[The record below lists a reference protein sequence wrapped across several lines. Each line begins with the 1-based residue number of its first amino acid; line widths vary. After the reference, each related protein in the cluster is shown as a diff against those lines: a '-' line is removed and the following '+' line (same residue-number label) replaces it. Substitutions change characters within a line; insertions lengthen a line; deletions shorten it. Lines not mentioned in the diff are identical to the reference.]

1 MKQFDSPSKQRGWL
15 WFVVWALV
23 ASLLLAHNAYL
34 WLGKRI
40 TPDTDILALLPTQE
54 RDPVLQQSFTHMVD
68 AAQQRVIILIGAE
81 DWEASKK
88 AANAYTQVLAPHK
101 DLFDI
106 TSLSEKT
113 QSDWL
118 APFQKNR
125 LGLLTAQQQEQL
137 KTLSAETLAN
147 TWANTALS
155 KLYSAFSGPKLG
167 SFQDDP
173 FGTFDTWV
181 QERAQETPVRPR
193 DGYLF
198 VADAKHQYILLAIN
212 LVPPA
217 FSITAQEKV
226 MPLLEQATNAA
237 RTSSA
242 SNKIEIIST
251 GVVLHAAAA
260 GQQAHQEVSTIG
272 VGSLLGIIVL
282 MWLSFHSLKPIGLI
296 LLSIGIGFLGALSV
310 CILLFDRIH
319 LMTLVFGASLIGIAQ
334 DYGIYYLCHRLGA
347 KQVDSRTLLKQLIPG
362 LLLTLLCAIIGYL
375 GLALTPFP
383 GLRHMAVFSA
393 VGLLFAWLTVICWF
407 PQLVHANSL
416 KSGKLVAGYS
426 RLLHLFAPPKKTAHK
441 WLVALLLG
449 TGCLIG
455 LSQIK
460 TNDDIRSL
468 QTPPKHL
475 VSDQLKLGKLLDAPT
490 PVQYFLVRGESTEI
504 VLQREENLKRAL
516 DPLVEQKVISGYQA
530 ISNWVPSL
538 KMQADHRAL
547 IENKL
552 LAQDGPLKIIADK
565 IGEDKQWQTSVTQH
579 LYESNQVLTVENFF
593 LSSASQAT
601 RHLWLGKTGD
611 TYASIVAIKGLQYTK
626 LTQLSQAATG
636 LAGVQWVDK
645 IAEISSV
652 LGRYRQNM
660 GWVLLGAYGLVFGL
674 MYHRYRKHTW
684 RTLAPAAMASIF
696 TLALLGISGQALQ
709 LFHVLALML
718 LLGIGVDYGIFMQEQ
733 NRQAGKNIHENV
745 DEDVNPDSSSDS
757 KNLAWLAT
765 GLSAASTLLSFGLL
779 ALSNTP
785 ALRAFGL
792 TMLIGTALV
801 WLIVPFFI
809 RRQTIPALK
818 KDQHAI

>member
-1 MKQFDSPSKQRGWL
+1 M
-15 WFVVWALV
+15 V
-23 ASLLLAHNAYL
+23 ASLLVAHNAYL

-40 TPDTDILALLPTQE
+40 SPDTDILALLPTQE
-54 RDPVLQQSFTHMVD
+54 RDPALQQSFTHMVD
-68 AAQQRVIILIGAE
+68 AAQQRVIVLIGAE
-81 DWEASKK
+81 DWENTKK
-88 AANAYTQVLAPHK
+88 AAKQYTQVLSSHT

-106 TSLSEKT
+106 TSLTEKT

-125 LGLLTAQQQEQL
+125 LGLLSVRQQELL
-137 KTLSAETLAN
+137 KAQSSDE
-147 TWANTALS
+147 WANVALS

-173 FGTFDTWV
+173 FGTFETWV

-193 DGYLF
+193 DGHLF
-198 VADAKHQYILLAIN
+198 VADEKRQYILLPIT

-217 FSITAQEKV
+217 FSLTAQEKV
-226 MPLLEQATNAA
+226 IPLLNEATKAA
-237 RTSSA
+237 RA
-242 SNKIEIIST
+242 GVNAEIEVIST

-272 VGSLLGIIVL
+272 VGSLIGIIVL

-310 CILLFDRIH
+310 CVLLFDGIH

-334 DYGIYYLCHRLGA
+334 DYGIYFLCHRLGA
-347 KQVDSRTLLKQLIPG
+347 TDVDSRTLLKQLIPG

-393 VGLLFAWLTVICWF
+393 VGLLFAWFTVVCWF
-407 PQLVHANSL
+407 PQLVQEKNL
-416 KSGKLVAGYS
+416 KSGKLVVYYDH
-426 RLLHLFAPPKKTAHK
+426 LLQFFSVPKNKALVWTLALF
-441 WLVALLLG
+441 LVGASGL
-449 TGCLIG
+449 G
-455 LSQIK
+455 LSRI
-460 TNDDIRSL
+460 TVNDDIRLL

-475 VSDQLKLGKLLDAPT
+475 VTDQMKFGKLLDAPS
-490 PVQYFLVRGESTEI
+490 PVQYFLVRGQSTEV

-516 DPLVEQKVISGYQA
+516 DAFVSQRVITGYQA
-530 ISNWVPSL
+530 ISNWVPSQ
-538 KMQADHRAL
+538 KTQSENRAL
-547 IENKL
+547 IEGKL
-552 LAQDGPLKIIADK
+552 LAQNGPLRMVAAK
-565 IGEDKQWQTSVTQH
+565 IGEDNEWQAAIRQNLGT
-579 LYESNQVLTVENFF
+579 SNQTLTVENFF
-593 LSSASQAT
+593 LTSASQAT
-601 RHLWLGKTGD
+601 RHLWLGKVNEE
-611 TYASIVAIKGLQYTK
+611 YASIVAVKGLQYAK
-626 LTQLSQAATG
+626 IPQLSQAANG
-636 LAGVQWVDK
+636 LDGVQWVDK
-645 IAEISSV
+645 ISEISSV

-660 GWVLLGAYGLVFGL
+660 GWVLIGAYFLVFAL
-674 MYHRYRKHTW
+674 MFHRYRKDTW
-684 RTLAPAAMASIF
+684 RTLAPSAMASLF
-696 TLALLGISGQALQ
+696 TLALLGLTGQALQ

-733 NRQAGKNIHENV
+733 NRQAAS
-745 DEDVNPDSSSDS
+745 DETKDKRVSAM
-757 KNLAWLAT
+757 NLAWLAT

-792 TMLIGTALV
+792 TMLIGTGLV

-809 RRQTIPALK
+809 RQRSVATTFMK
-818 KDQHAI
+818 